1 MEVRQTKL
9 IETNGNTIIKPR
21 EPKTITPNAKQM
33 ECIKTLDGPVMVLAG
48 PGTGKTFTIIQRI
61 KYMLEEGILPETIL
75 CLTFSEAAANEMKAR
90 LVKEMGTIAS
100 AVTIHTYHAFCNELI
115 QQYPAQ
121 FELLDG
127 VSLIDDISK
136 RNLMK
141 QCVDEYNP
149 TFYRTKWGDAY
160 YYIGEL
166 LKAVDEIKKNQVTKE
181 QYFETLNNH
190 QSWQG
195 KLDELL
201 IEYTEREAK
210 GKLVKTFL
218 NNLEAHKR
226 KMGKAT
232 EAWELY
238 EIYDRKLKQNNFI
251 DFNDMI
257 NLVLESFD
265 SNEYFLKKVAK
276 RHKYFLVDEYQ
287 DTNYS
292 QNQIVFELAKGANN
306 ENIFVVGDDDQIIY
320 GFQGAQTDNLEKFL
334 KRYPKTKVICLE
346 ENNRSTQ
353 TILDLSYEVIS
364 QDKTRLEINP
374 EFKHYQ
380 ISKILTAKNEKITC
394 KDKKVQIHGFGDI
407 KQENNFIVEDIEKL
421 INSPS
426 TPKNDAGEVDLSQI
440 AILGKKNSELETFA
454 ELLKAKNIPFQIKS
468 SKSIFELRPS
478 IIIYFYLKA
487 LENNELYSDKL
498 FGLLLSKPFEFA
510 AADYN
515 FLLEQNR
522 LNHKDFIS
530 NILLNIDRD
539 WSNKEK
545 VSNFIETYN
554 DLKELKSHENL
565 KNTVIELI
573 NKTGILEYFLKATIN
588 RIENIF
594 AIKKIVDEA
603 TSFANLHTSSIIQEF
618 IQHLDMAFNEDI
630 PITIDKDDYI
640 QNAVQL
646 LTLHGSKGRE
656 FEYVYITNLI
666 ARNWEN
672 KRDPNKMDLPIE
684 KTSFAGD
691 DEDTR
696 KAEQLRLLFVGIT
709 RAKHSLCLTYSNTIN
724 GNSQELTSYLASIT
738 ESDDLFEK
746 YNHELSDEEYSLEI
760 AKSFTKGEFDY
771 QRAFIDELRAR
782 LKDFILSPSALNS
795 YLNCPRSFLYSYILR
810 IPILD
815 SEWEAA
821 NYGSA
826 IHKTLEWA
834 TTEAKEKGNYPEQS
848 SFNET
853 FIKKLGNQKFI
864 SQSKR
869 TVYETRGINSLN
881 NYYPHFS
888 QTSPDRIFATEYA
901 LNYVPVENYF
911 IKGFIDRIEK
921 NNDDTFS
928 LYDYKTGTAKTKSQ
942 IADGKDYESY
952 LNQLRFYKFAFETLH
967 EGKKVSQVGLI
978 FVEEPDKS
986 YYTKLCEEDN
996 SIIKG
1001 KILNSYKQI
1010 NDLNFAP
1017 VEQCEK
1023 TCNFCDY
1030 KMLCRLDIL

>member
-1 MEVRQTKL
+1 MVEVSIGTK
-9 IETNGNTIIKPR
+9 TVIKPR
-21 EPKTITPNAKQM
+21 KSKVITPNAKQM
-33 ECIKTLDGPVMVLAG
+33 DCIKTLDGPVMVLAG

-61 KYMLEEGILPETIL
+61 KHMLELGILPETIL

-100 AVTIHTYHAFCNELI
+100 AVSIHTYHAFCNEII
-115 QQYPAQ
+115 QQYPAE

-127 VSLIDDISK
+127 VSLLDDISK

-141 QCVDEYNP
+141 QCIDEYNP
-149 TFYRTKWGDAY
+149 IFYRTKWGNAH

-166 LKAVDEIKKNQVTKE
+166 LQATDEIKKNQVEKE
-181 QYFETLNNH
+181 LYFQTLNNH
-190 QSWQG
+190 ASWQG

-232 EAWELY
+232 EAWEIY
-238 EIYDRKLKQNNFI
+238 EIYDRKLKENNFI

-257 NLVLESFD
+257 NLALDAFD
-265 SNEYFLKKVAK
+265 SNDDFLKKVS
-276 RHKYFLVDEYQ
+276 RRYIYFLVDEYQ

-292 QNQIVFELAKGANN
+292 QNQIVFKLAEGSNN
-306 ENIFVVGDDDQIIY
+306 DNIFVVGDDDQIIY

-334 KRYPKTKVICLE
+334 KRYPNTKVICLE

-353 TILDLSYEVIS
+353 TVLDLSYEVIS

-374 EFKHYQ
+374 EFAHYQ
-380 ISKILTAKNEKITC
+380 ILKKLTAKNEKITC
-394 KDKKVQIHGFGDI
+394 KDKKVEIHGFGDI
-407 KQENNFIVEDIEKL
+407 KQENNYIVEDIEKL
-421 INSPS
+421 INSQVAPM
-426 TPKNDAGEVDLSQI
+426 NDDGEVDLSQI
-440 AILGKKNSELETFA
+440 AILAKKNSELETFA

-478 IIIYFYLKA
+478 ILIYFYLKA
-487 LENNELYSDKL
+487 LENNALYSDKI
-498 FGLLLSKPFEFA
+498 FGLLLSKPFEFDA
-510 AADYN
+510 VDYN

-530 NILLNIDRD
+530 NILINIDRE

-545 VSNFIETYN
+545 VIKFIEIYN
-554 DLKELKSHENL
+554 ELKEIKSNESL
-565 KNTVIELI
+565 KNIIMEVI
-573 NKTGILEYFLKATIN
+573 NKTGILEYFLKSDIN

-603 TSFANLHTSSIIQEF
+603 ASYANLHTSSTMQEF
-618 IQHLDMAFNEDI
+618 INHLDMAFNEDI

-646 LTLHGSKGRE
+646 LTLHGAKGRE

-666 ARNWEN
+666 AKNWEK
-672 KRDPNKMDLPIE
+672 KRDPNSMDLPIE

-691 DEDTR
+691 DEEFK

-738 ESDDLFEK
+738 KRDDLFEK
-746 YNHELSDEEYSLEI
+746 YSHELSDEGYSFEI
-760 AKSFTKGEFDY
+760 GKTFTKGDFDY

-782 LKDFILSPSALNS
+782 LKDFVLSPSALNS
-795 YLNCPRSFLYSYILR
+795 YLNCPRNFLYSYILK

-834 TTEAKEKGNYPEQS
+834 ISQAKENSNYPEQNA
-848 SFNET
+848 FNDA

-864 SQSKR
+864 SQLKR
-869 TVYETRGINSLN
+869 IEYETRGISSLN
-881 NYYPHFS
+881 NYYPHFR
-888 QTSPDRIFATEYA
+888 TISPDKVFATEYA
-901 LNYVPVENYF
+901 LEYVPVEDYF
-911 IKGFIDRIEK
+911 IKGFIDRIEINK
-921 NNDDTFS
+921 DGTVA
-928 LYDYKTGTAKTKSQ
+928 LYDYKTGAAKSKSQ
-942 IADGKDYESY
+942 IADGKEYEAY
-952 LNQLRFYKFAFETLH
+952 LNQLRFYKFAFESLH
-967 EGKKVSQVGLI
+967 KGKEVSQVGLI
-978 FVEEPDKS
+978 FIEEHDKS
-986 YYTKLCEEDN
+986 YYTELCENDN
-996 SIIKG
+996 LIIKE
-1001 KILNSYKQI
+1001 KILNTYKNI
-1010 NDLNFAP
+1010 NELSFQPIELDENK
-1017 VEQCEK
+1017 CK
-1023 TCNFCDY
+1023 FCDY
-1030 KMLCRLDIL
+1030 KMLCRLDII

>member
-1 MEVRQTKL
+1 MVEVK
-9 IETNGNTIIKPR
+9 IENNTVIKPGQ
-21 EPKTITPNAKQM
+21 PKLITPNIKQQ
-33 ECIKTLDGPVMVLAG
+33 ECIKTLVGPVMVLAG

-61 KYMLEEGILPETIL
+61 KYMLEQGILPETIL

-115 QQYPAQ
+115 QQHPAQ

-141 QCVDEYNP
+141 QCVDKYNP

-166 LKAVDEIKKNQVTKE
+166 LKAVDEIKKNQVIKDE
-181 QYFETLNNH
+181 YFETLSTHPN
-190 QSWQG
+190 WQG
-195 KLDELL
+195 KLDDLM
-201 IEYTEREAK
+201 IEYKDREAK

-226 KMGKAT
+226 KMGKAK
-232 EAWELY
+232 EAWEIY
-238 EIYDRKLKQNNFI
+238 EIYDRKLKENNFI

-257 NLVLESFD
+257 NLVLEAFD
-265 SNEYFLKKVAK
+265 SNEDFLKKVAK

-292 QNQIVFELAKGANN
+292 QNQIVFKLAEGGSND
-306 ENIFVVGDDDQIIY
+306 NIFVVGDDDQIIY

-334 KRYPKTKVICLE
+334 KRYPQTKVICLD

-353 TILDLSYEVIS
+353 TILDLSYQVIS

-374 EFKHYQ
+374 EFKQYQ
-380 ISKILTAKNEKITC
+380 ISKKLMAKNEKITC
-394 KDKKVQIHGFGDI
+394 NDKKVKIHGFADI
-407 KQENNFIVEDIEKL
+407 KQENNYVIEDIEKL

-426 TPKNDAGEVDLSQI
+426 APKNEDGEVDLSQI
-440 AILGKKNSELETFA
+440 SILARKNDELETFA

-468 SKSIFELRPS
+468 SKSIFELKPS
-478 IIIYFYLKA
+478 IIIYFYIKA
-487 LENNELYSDKL
+487 LENNELHSDKL
-498 FGLLLSKPFEFA
+498 FGLLLSKPFEFDP
-510 AADYN
+510 ADYN

-522 LNHKDFIS
+522 LNHKDFITNVRS
-530 NILLNIDRD
+530 NIDRE
-539 WSNKEK
+539 WSNKDK
-545 VSNFIETYN
+545 VVGFINTYN
-554 DLKELKSHENL
+554 ELKEIKAHESL
-565 KNTVIELI
+565 KNFVIELI
-573 NKTGILEYFLKATIN
+573 NKTGILKYFLQSKIN

-594 AIKKIVDEA
+594 AVKRIVDEA
-603 TSFANLHTSSIIQEF
+603 SSYANLHTSSTVQDF
-618 IQHLDMAFNEDI
+618 IAHLDMAFNEDV
-630 PITIDKDDYI
+630 PICIDKDDYI
-640 QNAVQL
+640 QNAIQL
-646 LTLHGSKGRE
+646 LTLHGAKGRE

-666 ARNWEN
+666 AKNWEK
-672 KRDPNKMDLPIE
+672 KRDPNSMDLPIE
-684 KTSFAGD
+684 KTSFNGD
-691 DEDTR
+691 DEEAK

-738 ESDDLFEK
+738 ERQDLFDS
-746 YNHELSDEEYSLEI
+746 YNHELTDEEYSLEI
-760 AKSFTKGEFDY
+760 GKTFTKGLFDY
-771 QRAFIDELRAR
+771 QRAFVDELRAR

-795 YLNCPRSFLYSYILR
+795 YLNCPRNFLYSYILR

-834 TTEAKEKGNYPEQS
+834 IKEAKEKGSYPDQAD
-848 SFNET
+848 FNAT
-853 FIKKLGNQKFI
+853 FVKRLGSQKFI

-869 TVYETRGINSLN
+869 TEYETRGVASLTG
-881 NYYPHFS
+881 YYSNFIE
-888 QTSPDRIFATEYA
+888 TSPDRIYATEYP
-901 LNYVPVENYF
+901 LEYVPVENYF

-921 NNDDTFS
+921 NKDGTFS
-928 LYDYKTGTAKTKSQ
+928 LYDYKTGAAKSKTQ

-952 LNQLRFYKFAFETLH
+952 LNQLRFYKFAFEILNQ
-967 EGKKVSQVGLI
+967 GAKVSQVGLI
-978 FVEEPDKS
+978 FVEEHEKS
-986 YYTKLCEEDN
+986 YYTQLCETDN
-996 SIIKG
+996 LIIKD
-1001 KILNSYKQI
+1001 KIISTYKSLNQ
-1010 NDLNFAP
+1010 LNFNP
-1017 VEQCEK
+1017 PEPDEHKCK
-1023 TCNFCDY
+1023 FCDY
-1030 KMLCRLDIL
+1030 KQLCRLDIL